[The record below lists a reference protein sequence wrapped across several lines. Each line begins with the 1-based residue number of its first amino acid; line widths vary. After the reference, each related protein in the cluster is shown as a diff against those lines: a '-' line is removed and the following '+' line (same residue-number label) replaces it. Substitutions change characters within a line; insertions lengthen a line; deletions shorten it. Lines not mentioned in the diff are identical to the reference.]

1 MTTQRTDFLVGLF
14 MMVAVGVVV
23 GAIIVT
29 SGLGEVRY
37 DLFLRT
43 ASAEN
48 LATDTRVLLQGLAV
62 GRVRQVSPVID
73 TTTGRIEFVARLSL
87 QDRFPNGAELTLPV
101 GTRAVI
107 SQPTPIAPPVV
118 QLVVPETPPGAFLAP
133 GDTLPAERLQNVLD
147 AIGQIATELRV
158 QLTGALADTRALMA
172 RTDSTLRQT
181 QQLMRANSPLV
192 RSALER
198 LATNLE
204 RTQGIL
210 DDIQPRVGPMQD
222 SIMRTL
228 TDTRRVLARADSLL
242 ASTHTLVID
251 NRDAVAE
258 VSDLLLRSARILE
271 HFADQVS
278 RRPTRLLT
286 GVRPPPADSAR
297 EQQP

>member
-1 MTTQRTDFLVGLF
+1 MTTQRTDLLVGLF
-14 MMVAVGVVV
+14 MMVAVGVVI
-23 GAIIVT
+23 GALIVT

-48 LATDTRVLLQGLAV
+48 LARDTRVLLQGLAV

-73 TTTGRIEFVARLSL
+73 TLTGRIEFVARLSL
-87 QDRFPNGAELTLPV
+87 QDRFPNGVELTLPV

-133 GDTLPAERLQNVLD
+133 GDTLPAERVQNVLD
-147 AIGQIATELRV
+147 AVGQIANELRG

-172 RTDSTLRQT
+172 RTDTTLQQT
-181 QQLMRANSPLV
+181 QRLMRANAPLV
-192 RSALER
+192 QNALVQ
-198 LATNLE
+198 LAANLE
-204 RTQGIL
+204 RTERIL
-210 DDIQPRVGPMQD
+210 DEIEPRVGPVQD
-222 SIMRTL
+222 SIMLTL

-242 ASTHTLVID
+242 ATTHTLVID
-251 NRDAVAE
+251 NKDAVTE

-286 GVRPPPADSAR
+286 GVRPPPPPDSTR
-297 EQQP
+297 EHP